1 MAVPFDRDGG
11 PRKKS
16 IPESEEDENMAVDV
30 ETWANKFKSLTDR
43 DETIQ
48 CMGKYYTCSFMYD
61 MGDRKV
67 IIEMHDGKVK
77 RINTDPQP
85 LDPYDFAL
93 RASAQTWREFAKPT
107 PRPMF
112 HGIWAASFCE
122 DLKLEGNLLVL
133 MQNLRNFTVQFE
145 LLRKCGVPV

>member
-1 MAVPFDRDGG
+1 
-11 PRKKS
+11 
-16 IPESEEDENMAVDV
+16 MAVDV
-30 ETWANKFKSLTDR
+30 KTWASKFKNLTDN

-61 MGDRKV
+61 MTDRKV
-67 IIEMHDGKVK
+67 IVEMHDGKVK
-77 RINTDPQP
+77 NINTDPAP

-93 RASAQTWREFAKPT
+93 RASAQTWREFAKPV
-107 PRPMF
+107 PKPMF

>member
-1 MAVPFDRDGG
+1 MSIDI
-11 PRKKS
+11 KS
-16 IPESEEDENMAVDV
+16 
-30 ETWANKFKSLTDR
+30 WASKFASLTNN

-48 CMGKYYTCSFMYD
+48 AMGKYYTCSFMWD
-61 MGDRKV
+61 MDERKV

-77 RINTDPQP
+77 HINTNPQP

-93 RASAQTWREFAKPT
+93 RASAATWREFARPIPKP
-107 PRPMF
+107 MY
-112 HGIWAASFCE
+112 HGIWSASFRR

-145 LLRKCGVPV
+145 LLRKSGVPV

>member
-1 MAVPFDRDGG
+1 
-11 PRKKS
+11 
-16 IPESEEDENMAVDV
+16 MAVDV
-30 ETWANKFKSLTDR
+30 KTWASKFKNLTDN

-48 CMGKYYTCSFMYD
+48 CMGRYYTCSFMYD
-61 MGDRKV
+61 MTDCKV
-67 IIEMHDGKVK
+67 IVEMHDGKVK
-77 RINTDPQP
+77 NINTDPAP

-93 RASAQTWREFAKPT
+93 RASAQTWREFAKPV
-107 PRPMF
+107 PKPMF